1 MREPKYVGV
10 DYHRRFSYMTVME
23 LNKVFNPSSVAV
35 IGASEDPS
43 KFAYRRTRTLVDGSY
58 QGNIYLVNP
67 KRTQLFSRKAYPSI
81 LDVDGPVDL
90 VVVIVAPRFIT
101 SVVADSIKMGARGI
115 IIMTAG
121 LGEAQGEAGIEGK
134 QIEQQVLAEASKTG
148 THIIGPNCIGI
159 FSAAANLNLIGYEI
173 EKGALA
179 LVAQSG
185 NVIDSL
191 VRYGKLR
198 GVGFSHVVSA
208 GNAIGIRFH
217 EYLDY
222 LKDDP
227 QTKIIAFYLEEI
239 KEGNEI
245 IRVARETV
253 KKKPIIVLKAGRSKA
268 GARAALSH
276 TGALAGDDRIVDT
289 ALKQAGIIRVSN
301 VDELFDVAEVLR
313 NCPLPQGNRVAIL
326 SEGGGDNAIASDNVE
341 KYGMEVPIL
350 SQATQ
355 EKIRPLLLEG
365 MPTSNPVDY
374 GGVAEGNPH
383 VIAECIKVCM
393 EDVDAVLVTGLLGGL
408 AEILHACPPSVEE
421 ETCRELVDLV
431 NKCKKPL
438 VVHSCF
444 GRESTTSL
452 GMLRSSRVPVFES
465 SERSAMCLGMLTKYA
480 SNKKM
485 MVDMEIP
492 KGAAQERPTVKAIF
506 KKAKDQGR
514 SNLLETESRELLN
527 EYEIVLPE
535 ARLVSNAKEASTVAD
550 KIGYPLAMKIVSPHI
565 IHKSDAGGIKL
576 NLNNSQ
582 EVQEGFE
589 EILKS
594 ALKVTTRDRIAGVL
608 LSPMVPPGRECIIG
622 MIRDRQFGPVVMFGL
637 GGIFVEV
644 LKDVAFR
651 LAPLAQED
659 IDSMVREIKGYDIL
673 QGIRGEKP
681 RDINAI
687 KDILAKLSQV
697 AIDNPEILEVD
708 LNPVVV
714 HEKGASI
721 VDSRIVI

>member
-1 MREPKYVGV
+1 MSQSL
-10 DYHRRFSYMTVME
+10 D
-23 LNKVFNPSSVAV
+23 KVFNASSVAV

-101 SVVADSIKMGARGI
+101 SVVADSIKMGAKGI

-134 QIEQQVLAEASKTG
+134 QIEQQVLSEASKTG

-159 FSAAANLNLIGYEI
+159 FSAAANLNLIGYEV
-173 EKGALA
+173 EKGSLA

-198 GVGFSHVVSA
+198 GVGFSQIVSA
-208 GNAIGIRFH
+208 GNAIGVKFH

-227 QTKIIAFYLEEI
+227 QTKIIALYLEGI

-253 KKKPIIVLKAGRSKA
+253 KKKPIIILKAGRSKA

-276 TGALAGDDRIVDT
+276 TGALAGDDRIID
-289 ALKQAGIIRVSN
+289 AAFKQAGIIRISN
-301 VDELFDVAEVLR
+301 VDELFDIAEVLH

-326 SEGGGDNAIASDNVE
+326 SEGGGDNAITSDNVE

-355 EKIRPLLLEG
+355 EKIKPLLLEG

-383 VIAECIKVCM
+383 VIAECIKACM
-393 EDVDAVLVTGLLGGL
+393 EDVDAVLVTGLLGGF

-431 NKCKKPL
+431 NKYKKPL

-444 GRESTTSL
+444 GRESTNSL
-452 GMLRSSRVPVFES
+452 GILRSGRVPVFES
-465 SERSAMCLGMLTKYA
+465 SERSAMCLGMLTNYA
-480 SNKKM
+480 SNKKKM
-485 MVDMEIP
+485 IDMEIP
-492 KGAAQERPTVKAIF
+492 EGAAQERPTVKAIF
-506 KKAKDQGR
+506 KKTKDQGR

-527 EYEIVLPE
+527 EYGIVLPE
-535 ARLVSNAKEASTVAD
+535 ARLASNAQEALTAAD

-565 IHKSDAGGIKL
+565 IHKSDAGGVKL

-608 LSPMVPPGRECIIG
+608 LSPMVPPGQECIIG
-622 MIRDRQFGPVVMFGL
+622 VIRDQQFGPVVMFGL

-644 LKDVAFR
+644 LKDIAFR

-681 RDINAI
+681 RDINAL

-697 AIDNPEILEVD
+697 AIDNPEIQEVD
-708 LNPVVV
+708 LNPVIV

-721 VDSRIVI
+721 VDSRIVIVNRK